1 MNSPTSSGRRRFLV
15 FLLVGGFSA
24 LINVAARLLLSQV
37 MSFEAA
43 IFVAYV
49 VAMLTAYVL
58 SRIFVFEASGR
69 SVGEELTKFA
79 IVNVVAIV
87 QVWLV
92 TVTLNYHVLPFL
104 GWPYDRELTAHL
116 IGVASPVF
124 TSYLGHKY
132 FSFGRKKNSE

>member
-1 MNSPTSSGRRRFLV
+1 MRFLI
-15 FLLVGGFSA
+15 FLIVGGVSA

-43 IFVAYV
+43 IILAYV
-49 VAMLTAYVL
+49 VAMLMAYIL
-58 SRIFVFEASGR
+58 SRLFVFETSGR
-69 SVGEELTKFA
+69 SVGDELSRFA

-92 TVTLNYHVLPFL
+92 TLALNYHVLPWI
-104 GWPYDRELTAHL
+104 GWPYNHELTAHL

-132 FSFGRKKNSE
+132 FSFGNRKSAP

>member
-1 MNSPTSSGRRRFLV
+1 MTSPTRSGRRRFII

-24 LINVAARLLLSQV
+24 LINVAARLALSQV
-37 MSFEAA
+37 MSFEVA
-43 IFVAYV
+43 IIVAYV
-49 VAMLTAYVL
+49 AAMLTAYIL

-69 SVGEELTKFA
+69 SVGDELSRFA
-79 IVNVVAIV
+79 IVNVVAIL

-92 TVTLNYHVLPFL
+92 TVTLNYHILPFL
-104 GWPYDRELTAHL
+104 GWPYDHELTAHL

-132 FSFGRKKNSE
+132 FSFGSRKDAP

>member
-1 MNSPTSSGRRRFLV
+1 MTTPKTAGGKRFLA

-24 LINVAARLLLSQV
+24 LINVAARLMLSEI

-43 IFVAYV
+43 IIVAYI

-58 SRIFVFEASGR
+58 SRLFVFEASGR
-69 SVGEELTKFA
+69 SVGEELAKFA
-79 IVNVVAIV
+79 IVNLVAIL

-104 GWPYDRELTAHL
+104 GWPFDHELTAHL

-132 FSFGRKKNSE
+132 FSFGRKKDSN